1 MLHRLPV
8 ARDYGSFDGDMCL
21 YNEDVSLATSFN
33 ASSQIATDGEPTMEK
48 KMSSHPLRM
57 TVGVDASPFAQM
69 KKLLGYAIMTQM
81 TRAILPPKKITQWG
95 CLKWHP
101 KWRTVKM
108 DRLGRFAHG

>member
-8 ARDYGSFDGDMCL
+8 ARDYGSFDGDRCL

-33 ASSQIATDGEPTMEK
+33 ASSQIATDGAPTMEK
-48 KMSSHPLRM
+48 KIYSHPLRM

-81 TRAILPPKKITQWG
+81 TKAILP
-95 CLKWHP
+95 LKWHP

-108 DRLGRFAHG
+108 DRLGRFAHV